1 MKKYFQF
8 SETID
13 GTTYFLRCLFSIVLT
28 IPFIITIIAFMGVFA
43 VEYAEIDLENPE
55 SFDQQAFQEKIE
67 SNPEE
72 FLRAM
77 KDTFTPFWIIS
88 LIISLIPAIWF
99 QIVSYYKRLSALF
112 SESRDKIFIGLIA
125 FEILADYYVFE
136 YGWGSESLI
145 GSVFMI
151 STLIIFIYMIFK
163 DSGIEEHEG

>member
-8 SETID
+8 SETIS
-13 GTTYFLRCLFSIVLT
+13 GTTYFLRMLFAILLSVPGLIA
-28 IPFIITIIAFMGVFA
+28 IIAFMGVFA

-67 SNPEE
+67 SNPED
-72 FLRAM
+72 FLQAM

-125 FEILADYYVFE
+125 YDSSFE
-136 YGWGSESLI
+136 YLKLKI
-145 GSVFMI
+145 NMKYLCLNF
-151 STLIIFIYMIFK
+151 
-163 DSGIEEHEG
+163 

>member
-1 MKKYFQF
+1 
-8 SETID
+8 
-13 GTTYFLRCLFSIVLT
+13 
-28 IPFIITIIAFMGVFA
+28 
-43 VEYAEIDLENPE
+43 
-55 SFDQQAFQEKIE
+55 
-67 SNPEE
+67 
-72 FLRAM
+72 M

-145 GSVFMI
+145 GSIFMI

>member
-8 SETID
+8 SETIS
-13 GTTYFLRCLFSIVLT
+13 GTTYFLRMLFAILLSVPGLIA
-28 IPFIITIIAFMGVFA
+28 IIAFMGVFA

-125 FEILADYYVFE
+125 FRILEVENKYEISMSKLLMLNPYLYLYDLCFN
-136 YGWGSESLI
+136 SISLN
-145 GSVFMI
+145 
-151 STLIIFIYMIFK
+151 
-163 DSGIEEHEG
+163 